1 MYKSKAN
8 VSSILGMAILLF
20 AMVTPGAVFAQSNTT
35 GWIYGK
41 ITTDGTSGVEG
52 ATVTATSVATGISRT
67 TETSA
72 SGSYR
77 FNTLAPGPYNIVV
90 SSSSGQAA
98 ADGVS
103 VSLGIGAAMNLSLSD
118 DAVELG
124 DITVTGSAIS
134 VVDISSSETATNI
147 TAAQLL
153 NSPVARDLN
162 AVILT
167 APGAVLGDS
176 AFGSEAQLTRTSYNA
191 GFGYASI
198 GGSSV
203 AENSYYINGFNVTN
217 ARNGLGSSAVPF
229 QFYDQFQIKEGG
241 YSAEFGRSVGG
252 AINTTTKSGTNEWTF
267 GAGMYYEPESLRG
280 TGSDSI
286 APDGS
291 YLNTGSIDEKDTTTY
306 YVEVGGPIIKDK
318 LFFYGIYQARDSEWD
333 NFTNTELRRNKDDDP
348 FWGAKIDWNITD
360 NHLIE
365 VTAFSDQ
372 HDAVRE
378 TFSYDRDNGFGYAG
392 VGASKGETI
401 ISRGGDNYIVSYTG
415 HLTDNFTVSAM
426 YGTNEYNLVTGSSAD
441 ATCPLIWDSRVG
453 ATIVLGCSVN
463 SVPESGFDE
472 RDAYRLDMVWD
483 IGDSHRL
490 KFGYDADEFVSQQA
504 QTYSGSDLAR
514 GGLYW
519 RYFTDNSSS
528 TGFTARER
536 HFEGG
541 GSFDT
546 NATAIY
552 VEDEWQVNDQLMIRL
567 GFRAEEFENKNAAG
581 EIYVKLD
588 MDDQIAP
595 RLGFAYDVDGDG
607 RSKVYGSY
615 GTYYMPI
622 AANTNIRLSGAE
634 FFTQDFYE
642 LISIGADGL
651 PVIGALISEAVFGDG
666 TVPDTSVGTDA
677 SIEPM
682 TQIEYI
688 LGYERELFDGGWLG
702 GVRMTYRELD
712 QSLEDIAI
720 DAAVIAR
727 HPEAAGCYGGFHAYV
742 LTNPGTDMTVAT
754 TPTADCSGP
763 LVTETYSAAELGYPK
778 AEREY
783 TALTLYMNKVWD
795 GKWSMNASY
804 VWSESEG
811 NNEGYVRSDNG
822 QDDAGITTNFDQPG
836 LTDFAIGKLP
846 NHRDH
851 QFKFY
856 GNYQIMGN
864 LMGGAAFTWAT
875 GRPINGFGVHP
886 TDVFAQAYGSESF
899 YVQGQ
904 PVPRGSVG
912 ELSDLKNLDL
922 MLKYDMAFGQ
932 KGNLTLKLD
941 IFNVFN
947 WDTVTEVDEL
957 GDESIATP
965 GGPANDTYLLP
976 TNFQA
981 ERSMRLGL
989 YFTF

>member
-1 MYKSKAN
+1 M
-8 VSSILGMAILLF
+8 SSAILLLALF
-20 AMVTPGAVFAQSNTT
+20 SPAVLLAQSNTQ

-41 ITTDGTSGVEG
+41 ITLDGSNGVEG
-52 ATVTATSVATGISRT
+52 ATVTATSATTGISRS

-72 SGSYR
+72 SGAFR
-77 FNTLAPGPYNIVV
+77 FNTLAPGAYNIVV
-90 SSSSGQAA
+90 SSNDGQAA
-98 ADGVS
+98 ADS
-103 VSLGIGAAMNLSLSD
+103 VDVTLGNGSAVNMTLSSD
-118 DAVELG
+118 SAELG
-124 DITVTGSAIS
+124 SITVSGSAIS
-134 VVDISSSETATNI
+134 TVDISSSETAHNI
-147 TAAQLL
+147 TAAELL
-153 NSPVARDLN
+153 NQPVVRDLN

-191 GFGYASI
+191 GFGFASI

-217 ARNGLGSSAVPF
+217 ARNGLGSSTVPF

-241 YSAEFGRSVGG
+241 YSAEFGRSIGG

-291 YLNTGSIDEKDTTTY
+291 YLTTGSIDEKDTTNY

-318 LFFYGIYQARDSEWD
+318 LFFYGIYQERDSEWD
-333 NFTNTELRRNKDDDP
+333 NFTNSELRANKDDDP

-360 NHLIE
+360 NHLLE
-365 VTAFSDQ
+365 VTGFSDQ

-378 TFSYDRDNGFGYAG
+378 SFVYDRNVGFGYAG
-392 VGASKGETI
+392 VGASKGDTI
-401 ISRGGDNYIVSYTG
+401 ISRGGDNYIVNYTG

-426 YGTNEYNLVTGSSAD
+426 YGTSEYNLKTGAAAD
-441 ATCPLIWDSRVG
+441 ANCPLIWDSRSGSTV
-453 ATIVLGCSVN
+453 VLGCSVN
-463 SVPESGFDE
+463 NTPESGFDE

-483 IGDSHRL
+483 IGDNHRL
-490 KFGYDADEFVSQQA
+490 KFGYDVDEFVSQQA
-504 QTYSGSDLAR
+504 QTYSGSSLAR

-519 RYFTDNSSS
+519 RYFADNRSS
-528 TGFTARER
+528 TGFSARER
-536 HFEGG
+536 HFDGG

-546 NATAIY
+546 NATAFYI
-552 VEDEWQVNDQLMIRL
+552 EDEWQVNDKLMVRL
-567 GFRAEEFENKNAAG
+567 GARAEEFENKNANG
-581 EIYVKLD
+581 QTFIKLS
-588 MDDQIAP
+588 MSDQIAP
-595 RLGFAYDVDGDG
+595 RLGFSYDVAGDG

-615 GTYYMPI
+615 GTYYMPV
-622 AANTNIRLSGAE
+622 AANTNIRMSGAE
-634 FFTQDFYE
+634 FFTEDFFE

-651 PVIGALISEAVFGDG
+651 PTIGPQISASVFGDG
-666 TVPDTSVGTDA
+666 SVPDTSEILDT
-677 SIEPM
+677 SIEAM
-682 TQIEYI
+682 DQNEII
-688 LGYERELFDGGWLG
+688 LGYERELFDGGWVG
-702 GVRMTYRELD
+702 GVRATYRELGTA
-712 QSLEDIAI
+712 LEDIAI

-727 HPEAAGCYGGFHAYV
+727 HPQAAGCYTGFHAYV
-742 LTNPGTDMTVAT
+742 LTNPGSDMTVAT

-763 LVTETYSAAELGYPK
+763 LVTETYSAAELGYPE
-778 AEREY
+778 AERDY
-783 TALTLYMNKVWD
+783 TALTLYANKVWD

-804 VWSESEG
+804 VWSESKG

-836 LTDFAIGKLP
+836 LTDFGNGKLP
-846 NHRDH
+846 NSRDH

-856 GNYQIMGN
+856 GNYQIMDN
-864 LMGGAAFTWAT
+864 LMGGAAFTWSS
-875 GRPINGFGVHP
+875 GRPLNGFGVHP
-886 TDVFAQAYGSESF
+886 TDVFAAAYGSESF
-899 YVQGQ
+899 FTQGQ

-912 ELSDLKNLDL
+912 EGESIKNLDL

-941 IFNVFN
+941 VFNVFN
-947 WDTVTEVDEL
+947 WDAVTEVDEL
-957 GDESIATP
+957 GDEDVTSP

-989 YFTF
+989 FFSF